1 MLIFDCETAPLAN
14 AADYLDP
21 VTAAGNLKD
30 PAKIAASIAE
40 RDAERREKM
49 GLDWNLS
56 RIVALGW
63 TRDGTDA
70 IVAAF
75 RTDDEERNGIASFW
89 AAYKGEDKHGP
100 RLCGFN
106 AYQFDVPFLIQR
118 SRYLGITLPPV
129 DRRKYDNRDLVD
141 LFQLLTFDN
150 QQGVTSIMPRSLRS
164 FCRRFG
170 IAVDDTVMG
179 KDIAALIAADN
190 WTAVEAHCASDVQAT
205 YALAKRMGVVGG

>member
-40 RDAERREKM
+40 RDAERCEKM

-63 TRDGTDA
+63 TRNGTDSD
-70 IVAAF
+70 VAAF
-75 RTDDEERNGIASFW
+75 KTEDDERLGITGFW
-89 AAYKGEDKHGP
+89 AAYKAEDKHAP

-106 AYQFDVPFLIQR
+106 AYQFDLPFLIQR
-118 SRYLGITLPPV
+118 SRYLGIAVPPV

-150 QQGVTSIMPRSLRS
+150 QQGVTAIMPRSLKS

-170 IAVDDTVMG
+170 IEMDDTQTAG

-190 WTAVEAHCASDVQAT
+190 WAAVEAHCASDVAAT
-205 YALAKRMGVVGG
+205 YALAKRMGVV